1 MKHLLDLSGLINPD
15 DTYKALR
22 ASQVKNSEINVPK
35 VIDAVENLYL
45 SPFNLE
51 LQCSNNYSFS
61 SGKMFEGDIDD
72 LLKIQQQGKETAHKF
87 FEERIF
93 SFRVSFHD
101 TIQTIKPSLFGDE
114 FFETQQKKQSSEIL
128 KTSRDVLGKLLWLSA
143 RYEKSIN
150 FFEAL
155 KCPLCPI
162 PLSLALLVGT
172 KQSTQKSKLISTLAP
187 TEQAN
192 DGNGKTSDTLW

>member
-1 MKHLLDLSGLINPD
+1 MVHHCNKNIIFWLCRRRNQRFFFRRHKFHKTVFEPTTAGPYHEAFAWPIWINQD

-45 SPFNLE
+45 SPFSLE

-143 RYEKSIN
+143 RYEKSFN

-155 KCPLCPI
+155 
-162 PLSLALLVGT
+162 
-172 KQSTQKSKLISTLAP
+172 
-187 TEQAN
+187 
-192 DGNGKTSDTLW
+192 